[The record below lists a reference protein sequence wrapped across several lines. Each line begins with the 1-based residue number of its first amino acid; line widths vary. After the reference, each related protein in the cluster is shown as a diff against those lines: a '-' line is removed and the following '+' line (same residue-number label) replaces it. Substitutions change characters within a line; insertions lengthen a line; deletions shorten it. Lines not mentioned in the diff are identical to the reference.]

1 MVDIIKDIIDY
12 IDNNNV
18 NDIYDLLSLCITDN
32 KKVSWN
38 KVLQDDK
45 LLSLFDSYIKKV
57 RSERN
62 LQLIRKFYLEIQK
75 CI

>member
-12 IDNNNV
+12 IDSNNV
-18 NDIYDLLSLCITDN
+18 NDIYDLLSLCVTD
-32 KKVSWN
+32 KDKLSWN
-38 KVLQDDK
+38 MVLQDDK
-45 LLSLFDSYIKKV
+45 FVSLFDSYIKKV

-75 CI
+75 CF